1 MSIRTA
7 TSSDSVH
14 PFMSNPV
21 APRRRKHRGIRSGPA
36 LALAG
41 AIALLA
47 GCGSGSAPAT
57 SASTH
62 ASTPTSAAT
71 STATRA
77 PGAVLPRDVVNAPTK
92 IAHTTAGPVGYREV
106 GSGSPVLLITGLSA
120 SMDDWQPY
128 FVATLAAAGHTVVV
142 FDNAG
147 VGQTAALAT
156 PLSITAMANQTSA
169 LISALRLGRTAVLG
183 WSMGGM
189 IAQALAVLHPAQVSK
204 LILAATQPGNGHALP
219 VPAAAAAAV
228 VSTNPAVVLSVLF
241 PPGATAAAQAYVT
254 GILRYPGFYQA
265 SRGIVADQV
274 VAVQQWIAGSDPA
287 GRRLGEVAVP
297 TLVADGTLDRLDP
310 VANDRMLAATV
321 PGARLILYPGAGH
334 AFLFQDQTSFLP
346 VLERFLA

>member
-1 MSIRTA
+1 M
-7 TSSDSVH
+7 
-14 PFMSNPV
+14 
-21 APRRRKHRGIRSGPA
+21 KHAVKLA
-36 LALAG
+36 LALTG
-41 AIALLA
+41 AASLLA
-47 GCGSGSAPAT
+47 GCGGGVSATT
-57 SASTH
+57 SASTP
-62 ASTPTSAAT
+62 ASTPS
-71 STATRA
+71 STAASQPAT
-77 PGAVLPRDVVNAPTK
+77 VLPRDVVNAPTR
-92 IAHTTAGPVGYREV
+92 IANTTAGPVGYREV
-106 GSGSPVLLITGLSA
+106 GTGSPVLLITGLSA
-120 SMDDWQPY
+120 SIDDWQPY

-147 VGQTAALAT
+147 VGQTAALAA